1 MSYTNFKPTV
11 WAEIIDRELKKN
23 LVFGMLANRDF
34 EGAIQNEGS
43 SVKIASISAVTV
55 GDYTGADI
63 NFSEDDGA
71 TQTITIDKAKYFG
84 LKMDDVDAA
93 QAKGGIMDLRMQNAI
108 YKMADAIDTDLAKLY
123 KKAKNKV
130 VAKIG
135 TDKISEKIID
145 LAVKMDEANVPT
157 AGRWL
162 VVSPEVY
169 GQLIKEVPTISQ
181 GENTFGV
188 QKTFFLGEWGG
199 FQIFKSNNVQFGT
212 KKYHCMAGVTA
223 GLTLAM
229 QLSKIEAGRFEK
241 SFAEFVKG
249 LNLYG
254 CDVLETESGKTT
266 LLTEFE
272 VEQAA

>member
-1 MSYTNFKPTV
+1 MSYANFKPLV
-11 WAEIIDRELKKN
+11 WSEIIDRELKKN
-23 LVFGMLANRDF
+23 LVFGMLANRDY
-34 EGAIQNEGS
+34 EGAIQAEGD

-63 NFSEDDGA
+63 SFTEDNGA

-93 QAKGGIMDLRMQNAI
+93 QAKGGIMDLRIQNAI
-108 YKMADAIDTDLAKLY
+108 YRMADAIDKDLAELY
-123 KKAKNKV
+123 KKAKTKV
-130 VAKIG
+130 TATIG
-135 TDKISEKIID
+135 TDKVSTKIID

-169 GQLIKEVPTISQ
+169 GELVKEIPTISQ

-199 FQIFKSNNVQFGT
+199 FQIFKSNNVPFAT

-254 CDVLETESGKTT
+254 CDVLETETGKTT